1 MTFKGLAVFIA
12 SVAASLALALPAA
25 AQDKPAAAKDKEA
38 AKDGAAAKGAKGG
51 AKAGKGAKDPAGGG
65 QKVLRLEAI
74 KVEGKIQKPQAYY
87 FLPRS
92 NLNIEGLELNESFVP
107 KIVKSVE
114 EEPF

>member
-1 MTFKGLAVFIA
+1 MLRELTTMIA
-12 SVAASLALALPAA
+12 AIAMALALALPAS
-25 AQDKPAAAKDKEA
+25 AQDKPAAGKDAPKKE
-38 AKDGAAAKGAKGG
+38 GAGAKGAKGG
-51 AKAGKGAKDPAGGG
+51 AKAAKAAKEPAGGG

>member
-1 MTFKGLAVFIA
+1 MTGRAMRKVALAV
-12 SVAASLALALPAA
+12 AACAALVVFAGSGL
-25 AQDKPAAAKDKEA
+25 AQDKPAKDATAAP
-38 AKDGAAAKGAKGG
+38 AKTAKGAK
-51 AKAGKGAKDPAGGG
+51 KGVSDASSG
-65 QKVLRLEAI
+65 QKVLRLDAI

-107 KIVKSVE
+107 KIIKSID

>member
-1 MTFKGLAVFIA
+1 MLVRKARNILIVVVAGAAVM
-12 SVAASLALALPAA
+12 ALAFSAL
-25 AQDKPAAAKDKEA
+25 AQEPPAKD
-38 AKDGAAAKGAKGG
+38 AKAPAKAAKGAK
-51 AKAGKGAKDPAGGG
+51 KGASDASAG
-65 QKVLRLEAI
+65 QKVLRLDAI

-107 KIVKSVE
+107 KIIKSVD